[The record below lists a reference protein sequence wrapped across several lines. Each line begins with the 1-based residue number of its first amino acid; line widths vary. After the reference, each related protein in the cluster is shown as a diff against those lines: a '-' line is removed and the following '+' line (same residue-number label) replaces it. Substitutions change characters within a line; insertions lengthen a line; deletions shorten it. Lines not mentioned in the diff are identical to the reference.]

1 VTRSPDNFASVH
13 AYVQRLARRLWAIHA
28 LRGGVLAIGAATCAV
43 LAAAFLAPPVL
54 TRSSAV
60 LNAGWVVGIA
70 LAAFAVALL
79 PALQYRGSRIAQ
91 LIATRDPALAA
102 RMRSAIELH
111 SAPVPESSADL
122 VAAHLAD
129 VELSLSALPATRVI
143 PWRKLA
149 HWSLAVGLGAALV
162 GGVLLVRSPRAQLLL
177 QGMRTPAP
185 VLHDGTRVANVAK
198 HVHIRVS
205 YPSYLGRA
213 PHTVDDPRTLE
224 VPVGS
229 HLELKVTPAFAA
241 LRGSLRARSGEVAL
255 SHSDD
260 GTLEGRFTA
269 RHSDS
274 YRIRIE
280 SDGVRYEDPRTI
292 ELHVAADTKPSVEI
306 EEPANGAFVTADA
319 SIALRFVASDDV
331 GVAAVDMHVRT
342 PAGVERQRRL
352 FSALDDGGS
361 KPTLRAAVELVPS
374 ELGAREGDTLTV
386 WLEAQDEDAVHGPNI
401 GKSAEVSLEV
411 TGKGRTLSGFIP
423 DLQAIADAAVD
434 VLGDRLEQDVPDDS
448 KAARARFANVEKS
461 SRAWLAQLEAIL
473 QRADH
478 AQASNVVDSDQLRG
492 IKRRNL
498 RLLGTEANLH
508 ATTVRSKPE
517 RLDADARAVDELERD
532 VLLLADMLAKAHID
546 EARVIAEELRG
557 LKQKIESLL
566 DKLGKTQS
574 PEAEREL
581 LAEIAKA
588 ERRLAELAQSLSRM
602 ATRVPS
608 EFVNRDAVQEEQAQ
622 SSLGDL
628 EKAVRE
634 HDLQAAANHL
644 DALARQIDDLAG
656 QLGQGGLRLAENR
669 FGPRDKALAAA
680 QQQLQM
686 LASEQDRLAG
696 RSAEVARGAQNRAPG
711 SNGAERARQL
721 APQAEALEQQVS
733 KLASEQQGWQSAAM
747 SRAQERLR
755 DAHAALRT
763 GDLARGKDMAEAS
776 ERGLQEASGE
786 LSAEASMFPGHNGET
801 AERARRA
808 ERARQDADRLSEAIA
823 QAMPPAADHMT
834 DAERNR
840 LKSDADPQRKAGEA
854 ARQLQDQFSKG
865 PDGLPLSPETADAL
879 EEVRGSMRDAAKA
892 LEDGKVDQ
900 AAQEQRAAAER
911 LQKTAQQLAKKQGA
925 AMGGGGER
933 NGGDGARAEAPVRI
947 PGEGDWK
954 GPTEL
959 RRKLL
964 DAMHEASPTGFEAA
978 VERYYEELL
987 R

>member
-1 VTRSPDNFASVH
+1 MNRSPDNFSSVR
-13 AYVQRLARRLWAIHA
+13 AYVQRLGRRLWAIHA
-28 LRGGVLAIGAATCAV
+28 LRGGVLAVGAATCAV
-43 LAAAFLAPPVL
+43 LGAALLAPPVL
-54 TRSSAV
+54 TQGLSV
-60 LNAGWVVGIA
+60 LIWCWVAGIA
-70 LAAFAVALL
+70 LAAFALALL
-79 PALQYRGSRIAQ
+79 PALQYRGSRIAE
-91 LIATRDPALAA
+91 LIAARDPALAA

-111 SAPVPESSADL
+111 GAQASGTSEEL
-122 VAAHLAD
+122 VAAHLAE
-129 VELSLSALPATRVI
+129 VELSLIALPAARVV
-143 PWRKLA
+143 PWKKIA
-149 HWSLAVGLGAALV
+149 HWSLAVGIVAIGV
-162 GGVLLVRSPRAQLLL
+162 GGVLLVRDPRAMLLL

-185 VLHDGTRVANVAK
+185 VLRDGTRVANVLE
-198 HVHIRVS
+198 HVEVRVS
-205 YPSYLGRA
+205 YPSYLGR
-213 PHTVDDPRTLE
+213 PPRTIEDPRALE
-224 VPVGS
+224 VPIGS
-229 HLELKVTPAFAA
+229 HLELSLKPKFAA

-255 SHSDD
+255 AHGEN

-269 RHSDS
+269 RHSDT

-280 SDGVRYEDPRTI
+280 SEGVRYEDPRTI
-292 ELHVAADTKPSVEI
+292 QVKVAADTKPNIEI
-306 EEPANGAFVTADA
+306 EEPQNGAFVTADA
-319 SIALRFVASDDV
+319 SIALRFVATDDV
-331 GVAAVDMHVRT
+331 GVAAVDLFVRT

-352 FSALDDGGS
+352 FSALDDGGA
-361 KPTLRAAVELVPS
+361 KPTLRAAVELVPA

-401 GKSAEVSLEV
+401 GKSAEISLEV

-423 DLQAIADAAVD
+423 DLQGIADAAVD
-434 VLGDRLEQDVPDDS
+434 VLGDRLEQDIPDDA
-448 KAARARFANVEKS
+448 KAARARFASVEKS
-461 SRAWLAQLEAIL
+461 SRGWLAQLDAIL
-473 QRADH
+473 QRAEH
-478 AQASNVVDSDQLRG
+478 AQASTVVDSDQLRG

-498 RLLGTEANLH
+498 RLLGTEAGLH
-508 ATTVRSKPE
+508 AGSVRPKSE
-517 RLDADARAVDELERD
+517 RVDADARAVDELERD

-557 LKQKIESLL
+557 LKQRIEALL
-566 DKLGKTQS
+566 EKLGKSQS

-608 EFVNRDAVQEEQAQ
+608 EFVNRDAVQQEQAQ

-628 EKAVRE
+628 EKAVRD

-656 QLGQGGLRLAENR
+656 QLGQGGLKLAENR
-669 FGPRDKALAAA
+669 FGPRDKALAQA

-696 RSAEVARGAQNRAPG
+696 RSSDLARGAQKRAPG
-711 SNGAERARQL
+711 GDGAERAKQL
-721 APQAEALEQQVS
+721 APQAEALEQEVG
-733 KLASEQQGWQSAAM
+733 KLASNQPAWRSSAM

-755 DAHAALRT
+755 DANAALRT

-776 ERGLQEASGE
+776 ERGLLEASGE
-786 LSAEASMFPGHNGET
+786 LEAEAEMYPGHNGET
-801 AERARRA
+801 ADRARRA
-808 ERARQDADRLSEAIA
+808 ERARQEAEKLSEAISK
-823 QAMPPAADHMT
+823 AMPPASDQMT

-840 LKSDADPQRKAGEA
+840 VKSDADPQRKAADA
-854 ARQLQDQFSKG
+854 AKQLQDQFSHG

-879 EEVRGSMRDAAKA
+879 EDVRESMRDAAES
-892 LEDGKVDQ
+892 LEDGRVDQ

-911 LQKTAQQLAKKQGA
+911 LQKTAQQLAKKQGSA
-925 AMGGGGER
+925 SGGGGER
-933 NGGDGARAEAPVRI
+933 PGGDGARAEAPVRI

-964 DAMHEASPTGFEAA
+964 DAMHEASPSGFEAA